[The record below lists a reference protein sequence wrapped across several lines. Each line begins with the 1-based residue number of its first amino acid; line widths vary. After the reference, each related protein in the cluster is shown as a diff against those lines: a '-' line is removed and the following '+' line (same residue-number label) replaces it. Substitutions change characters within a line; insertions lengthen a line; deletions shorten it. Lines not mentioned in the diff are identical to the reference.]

1 MAKDIGFMSPEH
13 MNDYVSSR
21 ILEKLKERIMEREAV
36 WIKSGIPENIRA
48 NLRNIYELGYLE
60 SVADIAKLMDDI
72 QKVAGT
78 NDAK

>member
-21 ILEKLKERIMEREAV
+21 ILEKLKERIIEKETV
-36 WIKSGIPENIRA
+36 WIKSGVPENVRKF
-48 NLRNIYELGYLE
+48 LRNTYELGYLE

>member
-1 MAKDIGFMSPEH
+1 MAKDIGFMSQEH

-21 ILEKLKERIMEREAV
+21 LLEKLKERIMEKEIGWV
-36 WIKSGIPENIRA
+36 KSGVPENVREI
-48 NLRNIYELGYLE
+48 LRNTYEFGYLE
-60 SVADIAKLMDDI
+60 SVADVAKLMDDI

>member
-21 ILEKLKERIMEREAV
+21 LIEKLKERIMEKETD
-36 WIKSGIPENIRA
+36 WIKSGVPENVRKI
-48 NLRNIYELGYLE
+48 LRNIYELGYFE
-60 SVADIAKLMDDI
+60 SVSDVAKMMDDI

-78 NDAK
+78 DDAK